1 MDFKD
6 TARPCSDLMPLGTTV
21 DFWVTATDVDG
32 NSVQS
37 DVEQFTF
44 ALGGE
49 PDTYGPSMSSISHD
63 PASPTPTD
71 IVTVS
76 ANVYD
81 TTGVDYVTL
90 QYKINSGDW
99 VNVSMTGASDAYSGD
114 IPAQVDGTTVTY
126 RLVAMD
132 TLGNEAV
139 SGEFS
144 YDVEDAPITTTP
156 TSTTTTGVPTSSTT
170 TGGTGGPGPLD
181 NQTMML
187 ILGGVG
193 AVILIVVIAVAMRK
207 RS

>member
-1 MDFKD
+1 MTWSNSSGDFNAAMSLNGGFYEG
-6 TARPCSDLMPLGTTV
+6 TIPNHNPGTTV

-44 ALGGE
+44 ALVGE
-49 PDTYGPSMSSISHD
+49 PDTYGPSMSSINHD

-126 RLVAMD
+126 RLVA
-132 TLGNEAV
+132 
-139 SGEFS
+139 
-144 YDVEDAPITTTP
+144 
-156 TSTTTTGVPTSSTT
+156 
-170 TGGTGGPGPLD
+170 
-181 NQTMML
+181 
-187 ILGGVG
+187 IL
-193 AVILIVVIAVAMRK
+193 AL
-207 RS
+207 S